1 MSTPEQWI
9 EDAADAL
16 VALDFADGQ
25 PNPGN
30 QTVPLAIQ
38 SLAAAN
44 GLSAQRLY
52 KEVMQTKARDLAR
65 QYARQDQAADYNA
78 QFLDLDDLDALPSTR
93 WFIDGLLPEGYVLL
107 SGRDA
112 SFKTFIALDMVL
124 SVAAG
129 ILWRGK
135 ATKQTRVLYVAGEGA
150 HGLKQRVASWLA
162 IHPEVARDDLFKWLT
177 VRKAAP
183 NFYAGGPPYDDLIA
197 RAGGYGVVVLD
208 TLRRISGGA
217 DGNGSDMAL
226 VVDRVAEVVRNLDN
240 GAGGL
245 ALVLAHTQR
254 TDTDT
259 RGYTGIEDDADAVF
273 HVVREGHALRSTLEV
288 SKQKDGSEQGTKHAL
303 PLTPVS
309 GSLAVD
315 PSSSILQSI
324 ANETPKQR
332 RERLAIEYVTGVMN
346 IGATLADVE
355 RALSTDCSRTTAQRT
370 ASELLGVG
378 RLVKVGQRYYPGT
391 ATTEATALGFEDE
404 GESIEQSERDPEAD
418 AGGSGS

>member
-16 VALDFADGQ
+16 ATLDFLDGE
-25 PNPGN
+25 PDSEN
-30 QTVPLAIQ
+30 QTIPLAIQ

-44 GLSAQRLY
+44 GVSARRLHRQVEQD
-52 KEVMQTKARDLAR
+52 KTRDLAR
-65 QYARQDQAADYNA
+65 QYARQDQAADYDSE
-78 QFLDLDDLDALPSTR
+78 FLDLDDLDALPATR

-129 ILWRGK
+129 IPWRNK
-135 ATKQTRVLYVAGEGA
+135 ATTQNRVLYVAGEGA

-162 IHPEVARDDLFKWLT
+162 VHPEVARDDLLKWLT
-177 VRKAAP
+177 IRKAAP

-197 RAGGYGVVVLD
+197 RAGHYGVIVLD

-217 DGNGSDMAL
+217 DGNGSDMAV
-226 VVDRVAEVVRNLDN
+226 VVDRVAELVRVLDS

-288 SKQKDGSEQGTKHAL
+288 SKQKDGSEQGTKHTL
-303 PLTPVS
+303 PLSPIS

-315 PSSSILQSI
+315 PSSSILQAI

-332 RERLAIEYVTGVMN
+332 RERLAIEYVAGVEN

-355 RALSTDCSRTTAQRT
+355 RALSSDCSRTTAQRT
-370 ASELLGVG
+370 VSELLGAG
-378 RLVKVGQRYYPGT
+378 RLVRQGPRYYPGT
-391 ATTEATALGFEDE
+391 PGSEAMAMGFTDMDE
-404 GESIEQSERDPEAD
+404 PAEREHEKEHSE
-418 AGGSGS
+418 